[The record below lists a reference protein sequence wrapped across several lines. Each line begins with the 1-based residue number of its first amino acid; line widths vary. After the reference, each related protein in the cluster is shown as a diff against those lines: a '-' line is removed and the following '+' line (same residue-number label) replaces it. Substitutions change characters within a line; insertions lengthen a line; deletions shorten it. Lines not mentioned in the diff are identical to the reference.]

1 MVSFDL
7 IIFKILANEGINI
20 ILTLFQFFSC
30 NSPNARISH
39 QNFQNIFILKRTGE
53 DSLADITKIIMTLIK
68 QTFKNSTKV
77 KRMKNYVLQ
86 LQFLTLFPDITKIS
100 KLHQLSP
107 LWNMYDKFYTG
118 NLLLPFSPTPLP
130 CPSSSISSS
139 PYGCNTN
146 L

>member
-7 IIFKILANEGINI
+7 IISKILANEGINI

-39 QNFQNIFILKRTGE
+39 QNFQNTFILRRTGE
-53 DSLADITKIIMTLIK
+53 DSLADITNIIMTLIK

-118 NLLLPFSPTPLP
+118 DLLLPLSPLP
-130 CPSSSISSS
+130 PSL
-139 PYGCNTN
+139 PLLFYKYHPTW

>member
-7 IIFKILANEGINI
+7 IISKILANEGINI

-39 QNFQNIFILKRTGE
+39 QNFQNIFILRRTGE

-68 QTFKNSTKV
+68 QTFKNSTKA

-107 LWNMYDKFYTG
+107 LWNMYENFTLEIFFCHSLPPPFLAPP
-118 NLLLPFSPTPLP
+118 LL
-130 CPSSSISSS
+130 
-139 PYGCNTN
+139 
-146 L
+146 